1 MTYFEAEIEDK
12 SRKIAAYNILVH
24 QLPEVNFCLVRAISA
39 FLIGVINNADVNK
52 MTIRNV
58 GIVFSPTLSIPA
70 PVFAMFLT
78 EFDAIFGARPAN
90 SMAMPTEI
98 TIVEPPTPEEI
109 RSPRHQ
115 LFSDIPT
122 PSYTQV
128 TFPARA
134 PSYEQVLRE
143 SHAEHDTGF
152 IPLQPSYEP
161 PTTFGALLYGQT
173 NSGSVTMPGPEYG
186 SNNRTLEPSSMQAMK
201 ARRRES
207 SMLLMGADQRKP
219 SMSSEFGEFPMLRKD
234 PTDSF

>member
-1 MTYFEAEIEDK
+1 
-12 SRKIAAYNILVH
+12 
-24 QLPEVNFCLVRAISA
+24 
-39 FLIGVINNADVNK
+39 

-78 EFDAIFGARPAN
+78 EFDAIFGAKPAD
-90 SMAMPTEI
+90 SMAVPTEV
-98 TIVEPPTPEEI
+98 TMVEPLTPEEI
-109 RSPRHQ
+109 RSPRRQ

-128 TFPARA
+128 TFPLQN

-143 SHAEHDTGF
+143 SHAEHDTGL
-152 IPLQPSYEP
+152 IPLQPSYEAP
-161 PTTFGALLYGQT
+161 PTFGALMYGQT

-186 SNNRTLEPSSMQAMK
+186 TENQKLDPSSMQAMK

-207 SMLLMGADQRKP
+207 SMLLMGSDQRKP
-219 SMSSEFGEFPMLRKD
+219 SISSEFADFECYETTELTLQAWCMTKVRLSDDVYDHF
-234 PTDSF
+234 F

>member
-1 MTYFEAEIEDK
+1 
-12 SRKIAAYNILVH
+12 
-24 QLPEVNFCLVRAISA
+24 
-39 FLIGVINNADVNK
+39 

-78 EFDAIFGARPAN
+78 EFDAIFGAKPADN
-90 SMAMPTEI
+90 TPMPTEVSV
-98 TIVEPPTPEEI
+98 VEPLTPEEI
-109 RSPRHQ
+109 RSPRRQ

-122 PSYTQV
+122 PSYTQA
-128 TFPARA
+128 TFPAHG
-134 PSYEQVLRE
+134 PSYEQALRE

-161 PTTFGALLYGQT
+161 PTSFGALMYGQT

-186 SNNRTLEPSSMQAMK
+186 TDNRTLEPSSMQAMK

-219 SMSSEFGEFPMLRKD
+219 SMSSEFAHIRMLWKD
-234 PTDSF
+234 STDSLDMVHDRNSFE